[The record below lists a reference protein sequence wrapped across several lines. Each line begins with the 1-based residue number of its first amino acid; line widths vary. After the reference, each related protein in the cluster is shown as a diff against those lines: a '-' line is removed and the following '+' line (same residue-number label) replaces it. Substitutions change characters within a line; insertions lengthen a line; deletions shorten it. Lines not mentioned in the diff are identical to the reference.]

1 MPGFISRKAR
11 KGSGKLLN
19 HKEVFIMRKS
29 IITKNFKKLVAMS
42 LATGMMLSSLTACGG
57 SDSAETA
64 PSDSGSHSYT
74 AETTEASAD
83 YSDSDG
89 ASYSSSAATAE
100 AEDTDMYSNNVNTLS
115 PDLKEKQNG
124 AYNQREESDQRE
136 YDHVAENDF
145 IATAVE
151 NTSTFAADVD
161 TASYSNLRGYL
172 NSGSVIPEDA
182 VRIEEMV
189 NYFHYDY
196 KEPENGEPFS
206 VNMEVDECPWNEDHQ
221 LVMIGLKAKAIDVSE
236 RKPTNFVFL
245 IDTSGSMNSSDK
257 LPLVKTAFIKLLNE
271 LNENDTVSIVTYA
284 GSDKVVLEGV
294 TGDNTDEIAEA
305 IEELEAYGST
315 NGSAGIN
322 TAYDIAEDYF
332 IKGGNNRVILATDG
346 DLNVGVTSQD
356 DLTDLITEKKESGI
370 YLSVLGF
377 GNDNLKDNKLE
388 TLADNG
394 NGNYAFIDSR
404 YEAKRVL
411 VKEMGATLETVAKDV
426 KLQTTFD
433 ESVVEKYRLVGYE
446 NRVMANEDFDNDAVD
461 GGEIGSGHE
470 VTAIYEIIPTDE
482 AVKGG
487 FADKNHILDLSIRYK
502 EPDKDKSKLLEY
514 ACNYG
519 KDSFGNDAS
528 DNMLWAESVAC
539 FGMFLMDSEYAG
551 DASIELARKLAK
563 KTNYSKDALRV
574 EYLTLLD
581 EAEEIYGDGYHG
593 DYDDDYDYEDDYE
606 DSDVN
611 VIDAD

>member
-1 MPGFISRKAR
+1 
-11 KGSGKLLN
+11 
-19 HKEVFIMRKS
+19 MRKS
-29 IITKNFKKLVAMS
+29 IISMNFKKLVAMS
-42 LATGMMLSSLTACGG
+42 LATGMMISVLTGCGATE
-57 SDSAETA
+57 SADTA
-64 PSDSGSHSYT
+64 PSDSQSHNYT
-74 AETTEASAD
+74 AESTEASAD
-83 YSDSDG
+83 DSDG
-89 ASYSSSAATAE
+89 YSNGVVSASSSASATAE
-100 AEDTDMYSNNVNTLS
+100 SEDADTYSNNVNTLS
-115 PDLKEKQNG
+115 PDKREKQNG
-124 AYNQREESDQRE
+124 TYNVEIESDQRE

-172 NSGSVIPEDA
+172 NNGSVIPEDA

-196 KEPENGEPFS
+196 KEPESGEPFS

-294 TGDNTDEIAEA
+294 SGDNTDEIAEA
-305 IEELEAYGST
+305 LEELEAYGST

-356 DLTDLITEKKESGI
+356 ALTDLITEKKESGI

-388 TLADNG
+388 ALADNG

-487 FADKNHILDLSIRYK
+487 FKDKNHILDLSIRYK

-574 EYLTLLD
+574 EYMTLLD
-581 EAEEIYGDGYHG
+581 EAEEIYDDGYHG

>member
-1 MPGFISRKAR
+1 MKPFCDLPGFISRKAR

-315 NGSAGIN
+315 NGSA
-322 TAYDIAEDYF
+322 
-332 IKGGNNRVILATDG
+332 
-346 DLNVGVTSQD
+346 
-356 DLTDLITEKKESGI
+356 
-370 YLSVLGF
+370 
-377 GNDNLKDNKLE
+377 
-388 TLADNG
+388 
-394 NGNYAFIDSR
+394 
-404 YEAKRVL
+404 
-411 VKEMGATLETVAKDV
+411 
-426 KLQTTFD
+426 
-433 ESVVEKYRLVGYE
+433 
-446 NRVMANEDFDNDAVD
+446 
-461 GGEIGSGHE
+461 
-470 VTAIYEIIPTDE
+470 
-482 AVKGG
+482 
-487 FADKNHILDLSIRYK
+487 
-502 EPDKDKSKLLEY
+502 
-514 ACNYG
+514 
-519 KDSFGNDAS
+519 
-528 DNMLWAESVAC
+528 
-539 FGMFLMDSEYAG
+539 
-551 DASIELARKLAK
+551 
-563 KTNYSKDALRV
+563 
-574 EYLTLLD
+574 
-581 EAEEIYGDGYHG
+581 
-593 DYDDDYDYEDDYE
+593 
-606 DSDVN
+606 
-611 VIDAD
+611 

>member
-1 MPGFISRKAR
+1 
-11 KGSGKLLN
+11 
-19 HKEVFIMRKS
+19 MRKS

-388 TLADNG
+388 ALADNG